1 MLSSTRRAA
10 AHATAAQTPCA
21 AEAIRYSRGEIGE
34 PGFRRLISMQNRS
47 LSTFLIV
54 HHKVDREPR
63 AARPPW
69 IGWIGGIA
77 DEAARIVA
85 HGAVRS
91 GRCQPRE
98 FVRRDMTDDTMAAL
112 RETLLDRLLHF
123 TTRTDLSVT
132 ARVEETSA
140 EFEPTSS

>member
-1 MLSSTRRAA
+1 
-10 AHATAAQTPCA
+10 
-21 AEAIRYSRGEIGE
+21 
-34 PGFRRLISMQNRS
+34 MQNRS

-63 AARPPW
+63 ATRPPW
-69 IGWIGGIA
+69 IGWIGRIA
-77 DEAARIVA
+77 DEVSADIWSWR
-85 HGAVRS
+85 RPFR

-112 RETLLDRLLHF
+112 RETLFDRLLRF

-132 ARVEETSA
+132 AYVEGTSA